1 MPSPQDPPRMT
12 PVDMWRV
19 LVARMLQAVL
29 LPEFVGVQH
38 RDDEKRQYEKD
49 AQYHLLDHDCL
60 HRGAGNPQF
69 ILGSVSKPAVIFH
82 RRIPRC
88 TPRLHGCPYCPHAAP
103 E

>member
-19 LVARMLQAVL
+19 LVARMLQAVF

-88 TPRLHGCPYCPHAAP
+88 TSRLHGCPYCPHAAP

>member
-1 MPSPQDPPRMT
+1 MT

-19 LVARMLQAVL
+19 LVARMLQAVF

-60 HRGAGNPQF
+60 HRGRGTLSSF
-69 ILGSVSKPAVIFH
+69 
-82 RRIPRC
+82 
-88 TPRLHGCPYCPHAAP
+88 
-103 E
+103 